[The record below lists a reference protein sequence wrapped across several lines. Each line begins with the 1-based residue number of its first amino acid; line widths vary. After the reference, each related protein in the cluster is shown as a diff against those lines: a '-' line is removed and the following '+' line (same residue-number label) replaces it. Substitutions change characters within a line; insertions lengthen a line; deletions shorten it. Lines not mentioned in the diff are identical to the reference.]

1 MEQQRTTIHVP
12 VLLQQ
17 VIDVLAPE
25 AGQCVIDCTL
35 GGGGHAEALLAQLGP
50 SGRYVGVDTDLHAIE
65 RVRARLQNDARL
77 ITVVGNFRSLESLV
91 RAAGV
96 STADRILF
104 DLGLSSDQLE
114 VEGRGFS
121 FIRDEPLVMTL
132 DAVPDPEALTAWHVV
147 NEWSETSLADVIYGF
162 GGETRARKI
171 AKAIVDARVEAPINS
186 TAQLADIVSHAYGR
200 YRSKVHPATKT
211 FQAIRMAVNDE
222 LGSLEAGLAQAYD
235 LLSEGGRVAVIS
247 FHSLEDGAVKR
258 TFRAWQADGKGTIIT
273 KKPMIGDRLEVL
285 ANPRARS
292 AKLRC
297 FEKRAPDR

>member
-17 VIDVLAPE
+17 VIDVLALE
-25 AGQCVIDCTL
+25 AGQCVVDCTL
-35 GGGGHAEALLAQLGP
+35 GGGGHAEALLARLGS

-65 RVRARLQNDARL
+65 RVRTRLGNDARL
-77 ITVVGNFRSLESLV
+77 TTVVGNFRSLESLV

-104 DLGLSSDQLE
+104 DLGLSSDQLDA
-114 VEGRGFS
+114 EGRGFS
-121 FIRDEPLVMTL
+121 FTRDEPLIMTL
-132 DAVPDPEALTAWHVV
+132 DASPESETLTAWHVV
-147 NEWSETSLADVIYGF
+147 NEWSEMSLADIIYGF

-171 AKAIVDARVEAPINS
+171 AKAIVDAREIAPIDT
-186 TAQLADIVSHAYGR
+186 TAQLAELVSGTYGR
-200 YRSKVHPATKT
+200 FRSKVHPATKT

-222 LGSLEAGLAQAYD
+222 LGSLEAGLAHAYN

-258 TFRAWQADGKGTIIT
+258 TFRAWQAEGKGAIMT
-273 KKPMIGDRLEVL
+273 KKPTVADRSEVL

-297 FEKRAPDR
+297 FEKKAPD